1 LSFEDYRSIISALR
15 QRRGITL
22 DQSHLLPVSAL
33 AGRTANPSHFRTSVM
48 TEQTLVAPIDE
59 QQVLDRGFSRYQSL
73 LVALLAFVQFT
84 IILDFMIMSPLG
96 AIIMPALNI
105 TATQFGVAVSAYAFS
120 AGISGILAAGFADR
134 FDRKRLLLFFYVGF
148 ILGTALC
155 ALAPN
160 YHLLLLGRIV
170 TGLFGGV
177 IGSVVLAIITDLF
190 PLHLRGRVM
199 GFVQTA
205 FAASQVLGIP
215 AGLFLSNHWNWHV
228 AFGALV
234 GLSIVGIAAVLLV
247 MKPVD
252 GHLRLKQDK
261 TAFRH
266 LIATVGQPRYTLAF
280 AVTTLL
286 ATGGFMLMPFGSAFT
301 VHNLGVDIV
310 HLPTIYLIS
319 GLFSIFTGPLVGRAS
334 DAFGKFPTFV
344 FGSAVSVVMVLI
356 YTHLGR
362 VSLTTVIVV
371 NVLMFVGIF
380 SRMIP
385 SQALISAIPEPS
397 QRGSFS
403 AVSASLQQLSGGLGS
418 VLAAAIIAQNADGSL
433 RHFDW
438 LGYIVVGTSMASLI
452 AMYFVQKSVA
462 ERSGKRTV

>member
-1 LSFEDYRSIISALR
+1 MSD
-15 QRRGITL
+15 
-22 DQSHLLPVSAL
+22 
-33 AGRTANPSHFRTSVM
+33 M
-48 TEQTLVAPIDE
+48 TQQTLAAPINDPQE
-59 QQVLDRGFSRYQSL
+59 QKQGFSQYQSL
-73 LVALLAFVQFT
+73 LIALLAFVQFT

-134 FDRKRLLLFFYVGF
+134 FDRKRLLLFFYLGF
-148 ILGTALC
+148 TAGTALC

-160 YHLLLLGRIV
+160 YHLLLIGRIV

-190 PLHLRGRVM
+190 ALNQRGRVM

-234 GLSIVGIAAVLLV
+234 GLSIVTIAAILLV
-247 MKPVD
+247 MRPVNA
-252 GHLRLKQDK
+252 HLLLKQDSN
-261 TAFRH
+261 AFAH
-266 LIATVGQPRYTLAF
+266 LIATVSQPRYTLAF
-280 AVTTLL
+280 GVTTLL

-301 VHNLGVDIV
+301 VHNLGIDIV

-319 GLFSIFTGPLVGRAS
+319 GLFSIFTGPLVGKAS
-334 DAFGKFPTFV
+334 DAFGKFPVFM
-344 FGSAVSVVMVLI
+344 FGSAVSVIMVLI
-356 YTHLGR
+356 YTHLGE
-362 VSLTTVIVV
+362 VSLTTVIIV

-385 SQALISAIPEPS
+385 SQALISAIPVPS

-403 AVSASLQQLSGGLGS
+403 AISASLQQLSGGLGS

-433 RHFDW
+433 RHFDV
-438 LGYIVVGTSMASLI
+438 LGYIVVATSILSLI

-462 ERSGKRTV
+462 SQVGKPMV

>member
-1 LSFEDYRSIISALR
+1 
-15 QRRGITL
+15 
-22 DQSHLLPVSAL
+22 
-33 AGRTANPSHFRTSVM
+33 M
-48 TEQTLVAPIDE
+48 TEQTIAAPIDNPLE
-59 QQVLDRGFSRYQSL
+59 AVGGFSRYQSS

-84 IILDFMIMSPLG
+84 IILDFTIMSPLG
-96 AIIMPALNI
+96 AIIMPALDI
-105 TATQFGVAVSAYAFS
+105 TTAQFGVAVSAYAFS

-177 IGSVVLAIITDLF
+177 IGSIILAIITDLF
-190 PLHLRGRVM
+190 ALHLRGRVM

-228 AFGALV
+228 SFGALV
-234 GLSIVGIAAVLLV
+234 GLSIAAMAAVLLL
-247 MKPVD
+247 MKPVN
-252 GHLRLKQDK
+252 GHLRLKQDRN
-261 TAFRH
+261 AFRH
-266 LIATVGQPRYTLAF
+266 LIATVGQPRYIQAF

-286 ATGGFMLMPFGSAFT
+286 ATGGFMLMPFGSAYT
-301 VHNLGVDIV
+301 VNNLGIDIA
-310 HLPTIYLIS
+310 HLPTIYLVS
-319 GLFSIFTGPLVGRAS
+319 GLFSIVTGPLVGRAS
-334 DAFGKFPTFV
+334 DAFGKFPTFA
-344 FGSAVSVVMVLI
+344 FGSALSIVMVLI
-356 YTHLGR
+356 YTHLDHLGHAT
-362 VSLTTVIVV
+362 LITVIVV
-371 NVLMFVGIF
+371 NVLLFVGIF

-403 AVSASLQQLSGGLGS
+403 AVGASLQQLSGGLGS

-433 RHFDW
+433 HHFDW
-438 LGYIVVGTSMASLI
+438 LGYIVVGTSLVSLTL
-452 AMYFVQKSVA
+452 MYFVQRSVA
-462 ERSGKRTV
+462 KRAGKGFV

>member
-1 LSFEDYRSIISALR
+1 M
-15 QRRGITL
+15 
-22 DQSHLLPVSAL
+22 
-33 AGRTANPSHFRTSVM
+33 SVM
-48 TEQTLVAPIDE
+48 TEQTLAAPIDE
-59 QQVLDRGFSRYQSL
+59 QQEQQRGFSRYQSL

-105 TATQFGVAVSAYAFS
+105 TAAQFGVAVSAYAFS

-134 FDRKRLLLFFYVGF
+134 FDRKRLLLFFYLGF
-148 ILGTALC
+148 TAGTALC

-190 PLHLRGRVM
+190 ALQLRGRVM

-234 GLSIVGIAAVLLV
+234 GLSIATIAAVLLV
-247 MKPVD
+247 MRPVNA
-252 GHLRLKQDK
+252 HLKLKQDNN
-261 TAFRH
+261 AFQH
-266 LIATVGQPRYTLAF
+266 LIETVGQPRYTLAF
-280 AVTTLL
+280 GVTTLL
-286 ATGGFMLMPFGSAFT
+286 ATGGFMLMPFGSAYT
-301 VHNLGVDIV
+301 VNNIGIDIV
-310 HLPTIYLIS
+310 HLPTIYLVS

-334 DAFGKFPTFV
+334 DTFGKYPVFI

-356 YTHLGR
+356 YTHLGH
-362 VSLTTVIVV
+362 VGLTTVIIV

-385 SQALISAIPEPS
+385 SQTLISAIPVPS

-403 AVSASLQQLSGGLGS
+403 AISASLQQLSGGLGS

-433 RHFDW
+433 RHFDR
-438 LGYIVVGTSMASLI
+438 LGYIVVATSILSLI

-462 ERSGKRTV
+462 NQLGKQVV